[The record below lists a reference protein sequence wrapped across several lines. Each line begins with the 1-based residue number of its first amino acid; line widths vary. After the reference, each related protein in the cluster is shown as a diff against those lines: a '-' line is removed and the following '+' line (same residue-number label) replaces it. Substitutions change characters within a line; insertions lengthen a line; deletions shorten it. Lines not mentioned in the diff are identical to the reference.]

1 MCPNILRLTVVV
13 TFVVYARVFFAQMDV
28 AIRKFLNS
36 HILFRE
42 ITNELFI
49 DALVAAMKTRVF
61 VDGAFIIRKGEIG
74 RAMFFNLKG
83 NVEVISDDGILL

>member
-1 MCPNILRLTVVV
+1 
-13 TFVVYARVFFAQMDV
+13 MDI

-42 ITNELFI
+42 ITNDLFI

-83 NVEVISDDGILL
+83 SVEVISDDGTLLIKNRGNGDKCNGGRFILW